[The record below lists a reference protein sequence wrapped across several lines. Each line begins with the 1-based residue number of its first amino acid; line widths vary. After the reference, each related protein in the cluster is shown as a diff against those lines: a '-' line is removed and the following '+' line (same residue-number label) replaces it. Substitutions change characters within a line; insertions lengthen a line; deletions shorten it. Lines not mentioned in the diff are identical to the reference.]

1 MCKEGTR
8 GIRAKYYCSLREKG
22 VKKLIQKLGVFLKN
36 GIKRFFSLFLAG
48 GEDMRKQLRKSFFTG
63 LLVVIPIGA
72 TIYILIFL
80 IEILNDLLPFSFLP
94 YGTGIVLTIILITL
108 VGFMTTN
115 FIGKR
120 LIEGGEQV
128 IFRIP
133 LVKNVYAA
141 VKQISDA
148 MLSSPGKKYRR
159 VVLIEYPRKGIY
171 TLAFVTGIAKGEI
184 QNKTTSNVIN
194 LFVPTTPNPTSG
206 FYLMVPE
213 NDVIDLDISVE
224 DAFKLLISG
233 GMVSSENNRSEDFF

>member
-1 MCKEGTR
+1 M
-8 GIRAKYYCSLREKG
+8 
-22 VKKLIQKLGVFLKN
+22 KKLIQKIGVSLGK
-36 GIKRFFSLFLAG
+36 GIKGFFSLFLAG

-80 IEILNDLLPFSFLP
+80 IDILNELLPFSFLP

-120 LIEGGEQV
+120 LIEVGEQV

-213 NDVIDLDISVE
+213 NDVIDLEISVE
-224 DAFKLLISG
+224 EAFKLLISG
-233 GMVSSENNRSEDFF
+233 GMVSSENNRSENFF

>member
-1 MCKEGTR
+1 
-8 GIRAKYYCSLREKG
+8 
-22 VKKLIQKLGVFLKN
+22 VKKLIPKLGVFLKN

-120 LIEGGEQV
+120 LIEVGEQV

>member
-1 MCKEGTR
+1 
-8 GIRAKYYCSLREKG
+8 
-22 VKKLIQKLGVFLKN
+22 VKKLVQKIGVSLGK
-36 GIKRFFSLFLAG
+36 GIKGFVSLFLAG

-80 IEILNDLLPFSFLP
+80 IDILNELLPFSFLP

-120 LIEGGEQV
+120 LIEVGEQV

-213 NDVIDLDISVE
+213 NDVIDLEISVE
-224 DAFKLLISG
+224 EAFKLLISG
-233 GMVSSENNRSEDFF
+233 GMVSSENNRSENFF

>member
-1 MCKEGTR
+1 M
-8 GIRAKYYCSLREKG
+8 
-22 VKKLIQKLGVFLKN
+22 KKLIKKIGAAVGN
-36 GIKRFFSLFLAG
+36 GIKRFFSMFPAG
-48 GEDMRKQLRKSFFTG
+48 GEGMRKQLRKSFFTG

-80 IEILNDLLPFSFLP
+80 TSLLNDLLPFSFLP

-115 FIGKR
+115 LIGKR
-120 LIEGGEQV
+120 LIEVGEQF

-171 TLAFVTGIAKGEI
+171 TLAFVTGVAKGEI
-184 QNKTTSNVIN
+184 QKKTQSNVIN
-194 LFVPTTPNPTSG
+194 LFLPTTPNPTSG
-206 FYLMVPE
+206 FYLMVSE

-233 GMVSSENNRSEDFF
+233 GMVSADNNPPSEFF